1 MIHIGYGQTN
11 GASPEPLLV
20 SSASNTRGYQHGG
33 DYMPGDPGAMTTGG
47 QNGNGGG
54 GQGATVDGIP
64 CNPTMSEIYH
74 VHFFLGVYDNGTE
87 EVVPAGLGMVNPN
100 PPDQYIVNDQP
111 TSTPGPAA
119 TYYGVPNQSWT
130 ADCYY
135 DMHVHDNSG
144 MVHIE
149 TSSAGQQ
156 CGYWTYYPATPA
168 PNAKLTPCTQADPEM
183 TLGHFLDIWGIS
195 LTAHNFGV
203 FTGPVQIY
211 GTPPGYIS
219 YNACG
224 MDSQGNVITPCTTS
238 SSVYERYFPTSSNMT
253 DPMAVAN
260 GIQLLSHTTIWIVVG
275 TPPSGLPNIAWD
287 EGNP

>member
-1 MIHIGYGQTN
+1 MRQARLVTFGVAFALAAALVACSGGGGSNTPAVSAPANPGAPSTTVPPSTTTTPPSRVTTPPSTSTTPPSTSTTPPSTATLPPSIPGSSAVIHIGYGQTN

-130 ADCYY
+130 AD
-135 DMHVHDNSG
+135 
-144 MVHIE
+144 
-149 TSSAGQQ
+149 
-156 CGYWTYYPATPA
+156 
-168 PNAKLTPCTQADPEM
+168 
-183 TLGHFLDIWGIS
+183 
-195 LTAHNFGV
+195 
-203 FTGPVQIY
+203 
-211 GTPPGYIS
+211 
-219 YNACG
+219 
-224 MDSQGNVITPCTTS
+224 
-238 SSVYERYFPTSSNMT
+238 
-253 DPMAVAN
+253 
-260 GIQLLSHTTIWIVVG
+260 
-275 TPPSGLPNIAWD
+275 
-287 EGNP
+287 